1 MEAGEYIP
9 LARAAALVYGR
20 LFPQERVKAAKTL
33 DVLAVAISAHVPIC
47 QQETEKSPVRVLE
60 QAEIAL
66 GRFTRGAARLELP
79 GRPPLRFL
87 LVPRAA
93 LHAAM
98 ETIAQEPILRTCR
111 RPPPACSSA
120 TAA

>member
-1 MEAGEYIP
+1 METADYLP

-20 LFPQERVKAAKTL
+20 LFPHERVKDSKTL

-47 QQETEKSPVRVLE
+47 QQETEKSPVRTLE
-60 QAEIAL
+60 QQEIAL
-66 GRFTRGAARLELP
+66 GRFTRGAARLEVP

-93 LHAAM
+93 LYAAM
-98 ETIAQEPILRTCR
+98 DTIVDEPILRTCR